1 MASLSTDANGNRSI
15 QFASPHDRKRRTLRL
30 GKVPRKTAE
39 SVRTKVEALVAAL
52 SSRVPPDA
60 ETSAWTAAIPDE
72 LAAKLAAVGL
82 MPERQSA
89 TLGEFLAGY
98 LERRKLDAKGG
109 TVTQL
114 GVMAADLT
122 KFFGAG
128 AALSSITEADA
139 ERFRDHYLSRG
150 LAPATCHRR
159 LNGAKTFF
167 RRAVKEKLNAANP
180 FVGVSTPG
188 GNPRDRQHHVAEA
201 DAERLIAVCDP
212 DWRLIVALSRY
223 AGLRCP
229 TEVLS
234 LRWGHVDL
242 AAGRMT
248 VPSPKTEH
256 HPGKAWRVVPI
267 FARLRPY
274 LEEAFDAAAE
284 RGAEYVVGG
293 GYRLAAKKPGGWV
306 NCNLRT
312 QLTRL
317 VRRAGLA
324 PWAKPTHNM
333 RASCET
339 DLMRDHPIHVVC
351 A

>member
-1 MASLSTDANGNRSI
+1 MPPSQTDQNRGRPNGRPLTKEHPMASLSTDATGNRSI
-15 QFASPHDRKRRTLRL
+15 QFTCPWDRKRRTVRL
-30 GKVPRKTAE
+30 GKVPKKTAE
-39 SVRTKVEALVAAL
+39 SVRTKVEALVAAVAAK
-52 SSRVPPDA
+52 VPPDA
-60 ETSAWTAAIPDE
+60 ETAAWTAAVPDD

-82 MPERQSA
+82 LAARRTA
-89 TLGEFLAGY
+89 TLGAFLDDY
-98 LERRKLDAKGG
+98 MTRRRLDAKGG
-109 TVTQL
+109 TVTQM

-128 AALSSITEADA
+128 ASLRGVTEADA
-139 ERFRDHYLSRG
+139 ERFRDHYLERG

-159 LNGAKTFF
+159 LNGVKTFF
-167 RRAVKEKLNAANP
+167 RRAVKEKLISANP
-180 FVGVSTPG
+180 FADVSTPG
-188 GNPRDRQHHVAEA
+188 GNPKDRQQYITDA
-201 DAERLIAVCDP
+201 DAERVIAVCDP

-234 LRWGHVDL
+234 LKWEHVDL

-267 FARLRPY
+267 FTRLRPY
-274 LEEAFDAAAE
+274 LEEAFEAAAD

-293 GYRLAAKKPGGWV
+293 GYRLAANKAGGWV

-312 QLTRL
+312 QLSRL
-317 VRRAGLA
+317 IRGPA
-324 PWAKPTHNM
+324 
-333 RASCET
+333 
-339 DLMRDHPIHVVC
+339 
-351 A
+351 